1 MEWKKN
7 KDREVKNGLHLIF
20 INRKKNGVDIYR
32 DGVDYRS

>member
-7 KDREVKNGLHLIF
+7 KDREVKNGLHF